1 MRYTVTWRNVVYEVN
16 RRDFQLIQEIVKS
29 YNSGNYDRLIR
40 VLYNIETSPRIVE
53 KLQKLRGLIQKLVY
67 LELKRRKM
75 LEDIRYEPSSIE
87 KISREMRYTQE
98 ELRGRLREL
107 AGNSVRKIL
116 RKYTP
121 NRKIIEFL

>member
-1 MRYTVTWRNVVYEVN
+1 VN

-75 LEDIRYEPSSIE
+75 LEDIRHEPSSIE

>member
-1 MRYTVTWRNVVYEVN
+1 
-16 RRDFQLIQEIVKS
+16 
-29 YNSGNYDRLIR
+29 
-40 VLYNIETSPRIVE
+40 
-53 KLQKLRGLIQKLVY
+53 
-67 LELKRRKM
+67 M
-75 LEDIRYEPSSIE
+75 LEDIRHEPSSIE